1 MRLIQV
7 VHGWPPEKLGGTGL
21 YVDALSRALQQAG
34 HELKIVAP
42 GPPGLG
48 GCSSVQTA
56 DLSGWA
62 LTQRP
67 ALSWAGGWRRSGGLR
82 TWRRLLSSFRPDVVH
97 VHHLSGLPLGLVR
110 ATQAMGIPVAL
121 TLHDYWIPCHRGQLM
136 TPDLSRCTGP
146 SPLGCAR
153 CTTGQI
159 SPGARSLARAAD
171 RIEAARDALEAAD
184 RLWSPSE
191 ALAQTVAS
199 MGLRRPELCPLPL
212 VRAHPELSPAGA
224 GPVRFLFAGSIIPTK
239 APHLALEAF
248 AGLSGEATLS
258 LAGPRSR
265 LRWQRSLWTRDRS
278 AGGKHQKN
286 TMAGHSFARPHEPG
300 HGRARCAGPALDMAG
315 EQPAGRPRGHRQRT
329 PGDRPRGWRHPRALP
344 RRSID
349 RRRRCS
355 RAPRR
360 HAGRGHAGPRPQPS
374 PALAEPRS
382 PRGLAA
388 GPLSIS
394 RRCKERG
401 LGLE

>member
-7 VHGWPPEKLGGTGL
+7 VHGWPPEQLGGTGL

-34 HELKIVAP
+34 HEVKIVAP

-56 DLSGWA
+56 DLSGWV

-110 ATQAMGIPVAL
+110 ATQAVGIPVAL

-153 CTTGQI
+153 CTTGQS
-159 SPGARSLARAAD
+159 SPGSRSQARAAD

-258 LAGPRSR
+258 LAGHAPAYDGSKAYGHEIEALAASTEGARWLGAVSPDRMSQVMAEHDVLVLPSIWPENSPLVVREATASGLRVIGPEDGGTRELCPDARLIAAGDVAR
-265 LRWQRSLWTRDRS
+265 LRDAMQ
-278 AGGKHQKN
+278 AEAAQ
-286 TMAGHSFARPHEPG
+286 
-300 HGRARCAGPALDMAG
+300 
-315 EQPAGRPRGHRQRT
+315 
-329 PGDRPRGWRHPRALP
+329 
-344 RRSID
+344 
-349 RRRRCS
+349 
-355 RAPRR
+355 
-360 HAGRGHAGPRPQPS
+360 GRGRS
-374 PALAEPRS
+374 PAQRWQSPQAHADWLLAHYPFRDDARS
-382 PRGLAA
+382 GD
-388 GPLSIS
+388 
-394 RRCKERG
+394 
-401 LGLE
+401 